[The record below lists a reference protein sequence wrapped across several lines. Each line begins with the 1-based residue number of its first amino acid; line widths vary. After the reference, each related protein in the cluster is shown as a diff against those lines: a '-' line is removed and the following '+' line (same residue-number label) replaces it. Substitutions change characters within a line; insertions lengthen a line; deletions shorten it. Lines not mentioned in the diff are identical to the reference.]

1 KINRVLDRS
10 IKRFPGPA
18 KEVAMATSSQVS
30 AQPQITIKQIG
41 VMTDFSK
48 EATTALHYAAA
59 FARAYGAGITL
70 AHSFMLPSLA
80 YASPEASLVYQTIDD
95 MEQSLKK
102 ELVDQ
107 TKSEC
112 LRGIKCSTVLRSGG
126 PKDLLEDL
134 RNMDLIILGTKG
146 ASGIEKIALG
156 STAETIFRSCTTPV
170 LTVGPLCQL
179 KPESFIKTIVYATDF
194 SYGAEV
200 ALPYALSFAR
210 KFGSELV
217 LVHAIDNRDVYFS
230 FERAMASQE
239 PLEKLRE
246 LASSERADHVVDIGS
261 AASVILDQA

>member
-95 MEQSLKK
+95 MQQSLKK

-134 RNMDLIILGTKG
+134 RSMDLIMLGTKG

-156 STAETIFRSCTTPV
+156 STAETIFRACTAPV

-179 KPESFIKTIVYATDF
+179 KAESGSFIKTILYATDF

-200 ALPYALSFAR
+200 ALPYALSVAR

-217 LVHAIDNRDVYFS
+217 LLHAIDNRDVYFS
-230 FERAMASQE
+230 FER
-239 PLEKLRE
+239 
-246 LASSERADHVVDIGS
+246 
-261 AASVILDQA
+261 